1 MKKVYKI
8 MFCSALIIFAFQ
20 TSWSQKDNLTL
31 NFSAEHGTS
40 AIIIPLDS
48 VHIENLASGSD
59 TTIYGATP
67 SITFNYLGLGDGL
80 TADENKQI
88 KLCAY
93 PNPFTN
99 SSRIELVV
107 PELGNYDIVLSN
119 SLGQIER
126 MDSKSLSK
134 GTYTLQLSLNSKGVY
149 HCTVSNQKLTASIK
163 LINFEKQSGAS
174 QPLVLNE
181 GSPKAK
187 NIAALTNLKSANS
200 INTFEFSL
208 GDALKIH
215 AYKYGYD
222 VDTITLSL
230 TASQTYTF
238 EMTPTAACPAIM
250 YDPDGNEYATTVI
263 DGKCWMAENMKTTTF
278 FDGTAIPLVDV
289 PSAWAGLGANPGHCY
304 YQNTVANGDTYG
316 FMYNWATA
324 MHGAPS
330 SATDPSNVQGICPVG
345 WHVPSD
351 VEWDALGAFIAG
363 DNGGNPSGYTFT
375 DGNWLKVG
383 KHLKATTDW
392 VSPGTGTDDYG
403 FAGLPGGRRTYSGSF
418 TELGQFTYFW
428 SATQVNSTN
437 TYSWGLE
444 VASQKFL
451 RNTTTNKS
459 SGNYVRC
466 MRD

>member
-1 MKKVYKI
+1 MKQVYKI
-8 MFCSALIIFAFQ
+8 LLCSALIIFAFQ

-67 SITFNYLGLGDGL
+67 SITFTYLGLDDGL
-80 TADENKQI
+80 VVGENTQI
-88 KLCAY
+88 KLWAY
-93 PNPFTN
+93 PNPLTG

-119 SLGQIER
+119 SLGQIESR
-126 MDSKSLSK
+126 VSKSLSK
-134 GTYTLQLSLNSKGVY
+134 GNYSMQLSLNSRGVY

-163 LINFEKQSGAS
+163 LINFEEQPGSS
-174 QPLVLNE
+174 QPLVLKE
-181 GSPKAK
+181 GSTLAK
-187 NIAALTNLKSANS
+187 NTTALTNLKSTTS

-215 AYKYGYD
+215 AYKYGYN

-238 EMTPTAACPAIM
+238 EMTPTTACPDKM

-263 DGKCWMAENMKTTTF
+263 DGKCWMAENMKTTTYS
-278 FDGTAIPLVDV
+278 DGTAIPMVDV
-289 PSAWAGLGANPGHCY
+289 PSAWAGLGATPGHCY

-324 MHGAPS
+324 MHGTASSVANPS
-330 SATDPSNVQGICPVG
+330 GVQGICPVG
-345 WHVPSD
+345 WHIPSD
-351 VEWDALGAFIAG
+351 VEWDALGVFIAD

-383 KHLKATTDW
+383 KHLKSVTDW
-392 VSPGTGTDDYG
+392 ASPWNGSDDYG
-403 FAGLPGGRRTYSGSF
+403 FTALPGGRRTYSGSF
-418 TELGQFTYFW
+418 TELGNFTYFW

-444 VASQKFL
+444 VTTHKFL
-451 RNTTTNKS
+451 RNTLTNKA